1 MLKIYN
7 KIMNKK
13 KKNII
18 EKIKE
23 LKSSDFIYIGILF
36 VFFIIVC
43 IVFFLSC
50 RFISKNINKI
60 LTTPKEEHIEALDV
74 NRYMLVTKK
83 LNINVNIPK

>member
-1 MLKIYN
+1 
-7 KIMNKK
+7 MNKK